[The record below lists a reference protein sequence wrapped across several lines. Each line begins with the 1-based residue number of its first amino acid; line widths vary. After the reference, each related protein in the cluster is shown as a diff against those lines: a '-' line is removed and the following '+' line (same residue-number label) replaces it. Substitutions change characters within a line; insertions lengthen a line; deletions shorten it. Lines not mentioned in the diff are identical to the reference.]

1 MNYPIPTSIQE
12 IVNLRQKPVSEEV
25 MLCAIAGTIKI
36 SREDGKSLED
46 VTAEVLAEDNFL
58 DVSMRRWLSQAVTTV
73 WHFLEADADAK
84 GDPRNGSASR
94 HRYSGD

>member
-12 IVNLRQKPVSEEV
+12 IVNLRQNPVSEEV

-46 VTAEVLAEDNFL
+46 ITAEVLAEDNFL

-73 WHFLEADADAK
+73 WHFLDSD
-84 GDPRNGSASR
+84 SASGSDR
-94 HRYSGD
+94 HRGH